1 MKTRNKFLV
10 AGSAVLAVV
19 LLSGFRGMGS
29 DCGSGNPERMKQV
42 VTWRLDDKL
51 DGLKASE
58 AQKQSIHALKD
69 SLFAEGMTLREGQQ
83 GVREE
88 LLTQWE
94 AANPDSHRVHQLVDE
109 RVEAL
114 RGFAHKLTD
123 AALEAHR
130 ILTPEQRQQLSTEA
144 RERLGNR

>member
-1 MKTRNKFLV
+1 MKTKNKFLV

-19 LLSGFRGMGS
+19 LLTGFRGMGS
-29 DCGSGNPERMKQV
+29 DCGNPERMKQV
-42 VTWRLDDKL
+42 ITWRLDDKL
-51 DGLKASE
+51 DTLKASE
-58 AQKQSIHALKD
+58 EQKKSIHALKD
-69 SLFAEGMTLREGQQ
+69 SLFTEGMTLREGQQ

-94 AANPDSHRVHQLVDE
+94 AVNPDSKRVHQLVDE

-130 ILTPEQRQQLSTEA
+130 ILTPEQRQQLSTEV
-144 RERLGNR
+144 RERMGNR

>member
-1 MKTRNKFLV
+1 MKTKNKFLV

-29 DCGSGNPERMKQV
+29 ECGNPERVKQV
-42 VTWRLDDKL
+42 ITWKVDDTL
-51 DGLKASE
+51 EGLKASE
-58 AQKQSIHALKD
+58 SQKQSIHALKD

-94 AANPDSHRVHQLVDE
+94 AANPDAHRVHQLVDE

-130 ILTPEQRQQLSTEA
+130 ILTPEQRQQVATEA
-144 RERLGNR
+144 RERMGNR